1 MKIQKFWKIIFGV
14 FFVICTSSFFVYLI
28 DKRLNK
34 IFNEYIDIEVKK
46 VSNNVVTRAVNNY
59 ITKEKYNDFLLI
71 SYNSNGEINKISYNT
86 EKINNF
92 TSSFSAYL
100 EKVLYNLES
109 GTIDDYYLDSRLKLG
124 GFMAV
129 KNSIVCNVSFGALT
143 GSTLFSS
150 MGPKIPIKIV
160 FLGDINTDVEIKFEE
175 YGINNIIVK
184 MYLIV
189 NVYEQASLPIT
200 SKEKKITIREIM
212 AVDII
217 RGELPN
223 YYSGFVK

>member
-1 MKIQKFWKIIFGV
+1 
-14 FFVICTSSFFVYLI
+14 
-28 DKRLNK
+28 
-34 IFNEYIDIEVKK
+34 
-46 VSNNVVTRAVNNY
+46 
-59 ITKEKYNDFLLI
+59 
-71 SYNSNGEINKISYNT
+71 
-86 EKINNF
+86 
-92 TSSFSAYL
+92 
-100 EKVLYNLES
+100 
-109 GTIDDYYLDSRLKLG
+109 
-124 GFMAV
+124 
-129 KNSIVCNVSFGALT
+129 
-143 GSTLFSS
+143 

>member
-59 ITKEKYNDFLLI
+59 ITKEKYNEFLLI

-109 GTIDDYYLDSRLKLG
+109 GTIDDYYLDSRLKHG

-184 MYLIV
+184 MYLVV
-189 NVYEQASLPIT
+189 NVYERASLPIT

>member
-1 MKIQKFWKIIFGV
+1 M
-14 FFVICTSSFFVYLI
+14 I

-46 VSNNVVTRAVNNY
+46 VSNNIVTRAVNSY
-59 ITKEKYNDFLLI
+59 ISKEKYNDFLI
-71 SYNSNGEINKISYNT
+71 IDYGSSGAINKFSYNT

-92 TSSFSAYL
+92 TSSFSEYL
-100 EKVLYNLES
+100 ENVLYHLDS
-109 GTIDDYYLDSRLKLG
+109 GTIDDYYLNSRFKNG
-124 GFMAV
+124 KFEAV
-129 KNSIVCNVSFGALT
+129 RNGIICNISFGALT

-150 MGPKIPIKIV
+150 MGPKIPLKIV
-160 FLGDINTDVEIKFEE
+160 FLGDINTDVEIQFEE

-184 MYLIV
+184 MYLVV
-189 NVYEQASLPIT
+189 NVYEQACLPVT
-200 SKEKKITIREIM
+200 SKEKKITIREVM

-223 YYSGFVK
+223 YYGGFVK